1 MTLPAL
7 ILGFLISTL
16 YGAAFHVWRGGGAG
30 RLLLYLFLGWF
41 GFWSGHLLAVR
52 LGWSLYS
59 VGPLRL
65 GVATIGSLALLGI
78 GYWLSLVETEPKNRK
93 K

>member
-16 YGAAFHVWRGGGAG
+16 YGAVFHVWRGGGAG
-30 RLLLYLFLGWF
+30 RLLLYLFLGWT
-41 GFWSGHLLAVR
+41 GFWAGHLLAIYMS
-52 LGWSLYS
+52 WSLFN

-65 GVATIGSLALLGI
+65 GGATIGSLVFLGI
-78 GYWLSLVETEPKNRK
+78 GHWLSLVETEPKKRK
-93 K
+93 Q